1 MLLATLAVT
10 FNLFGYSFV
19 NFHEQVRTEST
30 ETSLSVSQKHA
41 ILEQAC
47 TEEIDFSE
55 TEEDVE
61 TETEEY
67 SDGNFARFSEF
78 YRYINHYEFP
88 PVASSSPFLKPLRSK
103 ETPRYLALK
112 NIRL

>member
-1 MLLATLAVT
+1 MLLATLAIT

-19 NFHEQVRTEST
+19 NFHGQVRAEST
-30 ETSLSVSQKHA
+30 ETSLSLSQKHS

-67 SDGNFARFSEF
+67 SDDLFTRCSEF
-78 YRYINHYEFP
+78 FRYINYYKFP
-88 PVASSSPFLKPLRSK
+88 PVASSTPFLKPLRSK
-103 ETPRYLALK
+103 ETPRYLALQ